1 MPPPANSMQLRL
13 IQNPAA
19 IATRV
24 ADHGARVLRAA
35 LARHD
40 RATLVAAT
48 GMSQLAM
55 LRQLAAVRDIDWR
68 RVTVFHLDEY
78 IGLPDTH
85 RASFRRYLRERFLEL
100 LPQAPEFI
108 GIQGDASDLGA
119 EIARLN
125 SLLRAR
131 RVDLCFAGVGDNAHL
146 AFNDP
151 PADFVTDAPYLEVR
165 LDETCRRQQAGQ
177 GWFAHLDDVPQ
188 RAVSMSIR
196 QILRSD
202 CLLLSVTGA
211 RKAQALRGMVEGPV
225 DPACPAS
232 AVQNHHDCWV
242 YIDAA
247 AAGEL
252 SAIPPF
258 AE

>member
-1 MPPPANSMQLRL
+1 M
-13 IQNPAA
+13 
-19 IATRV
+19 ATRV
-24 ADHGARVLRAA
+24 SEHGARVLRAA
-35 LARHD
+35 LARHA

-55 LRQLAAVRDIDWR
+55 LGELVRQDAIEWS

-78 IGLPDTH
+78 IGLPASH
-85 RASFRRYLRERFLEL
+85 RASFRRYLQERFLEL
-100 LPQAPEFI
+100 LPHRPEFV
-108 GIQGDASDLGA
+108 GIQGDAGDLGA

-125 SLLRAR
+125 HLLGGR

-151 PADFVTDAPYLEVR
+151 PADFVTDAPYIAVA

-177 GWFAHLDDVPQ
+177 GWFAHLDEVPR
-188 RAVSMSIR
+188 RAISMSIR

-202 CLLLSVTGA
+202 CLLLTVTGA
-211 RKAQALRGMVEGPV
+211 RKAQALRAMVEGPV

-232 AVQNHHDCWV
+232 ALQGHGGCTV
-242 YIDAA
+242 YVDAA
-247 AAGEL
+247 AAQGL
-252 SAIPPF
+252 RTLPPSAG
-258 AE
+258 